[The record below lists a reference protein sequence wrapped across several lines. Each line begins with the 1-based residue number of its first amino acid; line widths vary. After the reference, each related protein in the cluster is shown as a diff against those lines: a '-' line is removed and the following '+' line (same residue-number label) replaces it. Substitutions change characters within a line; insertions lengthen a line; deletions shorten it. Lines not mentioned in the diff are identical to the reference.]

1 MFDFLTR
8 LFDTDGFTPRWN
20 CGVWTSAHGWLHIL
34 SDLGVWSAY
43 VAIPCILG
51 YFVLKRRDVPFR
63 NVLLLFGAFIL
74 VCGTTHL
81 MEAILFWWPA
91 YRLAGLIKLATA
103 VISWATVIAIVPI
116 VPRALA
122 MRTADELKREIEA
135 RKSVEAELQR
145 SNADLERRVA
155 DRTKELT
162 RAVAAIAAE
171 RELLRTTLGSIGD
184 GVIVTDL
191 EGRTTFL
198 NPVAEKL
205 TGWATAEAKGRPL
218 GEVFRI
224 VSEQTREPLANPAER
239 ALAGRTTPDLESHTI
254 LISRSGA
261 ETPVDDSAAPIRNMS
276 GGISGAVIV
285 LRNIAERRR
294 KERELEGREREL
306 RMLVESIPQLA
317 WMANPDGGVFWY
329 NRRWYEYTGATFDE
343 MKDWGWQKVHDP
355 ALLPAVIEK
364 FRSHLASGEP
374 WEDTFPIRRHDG
386 EFRWHLSRA
395 MPMKGE
401 DGKVVRWFGTNTDI
415 TESKRALQQLRDS
428 EEQFRTLVNN
438 SPDIIA
444 RLDPELRHTFVS
456 PVIERLAALR
466 PEDLLG
472 KTIEEIGLAEDVCR
486 RFRERCHEA
495 VWTRRPVTLEIAD
508 ARTGKQL
515 VSKIVPE
522 TGEGGVVSSFL
533 VMTTD
538 VTERKHAERALRMQT
553 DRANRLFDSN
563 IIGILFADDERI
575 TEANDAFLTMVGHT
589 HAELEAGELQWSAMT
604 PPEHAAADERGFSEL
619 RVRGVCTPFQKE
631 YFRKDGSRVPVLIG
645 AAMIDAPTWVAF
657 VQDMSRIKEV
667 EQKLRDDD
675 RRKDEFLA
683 TLAHELRN
691 PLAPLRNGLQLLR
704 MPTGD
709 RDAFE
714 QTRTMMER
722 QLVQLVRLVDDLMDV
737 SRISRGKIELRREH
751 VDLAAVVKSAVETSR
766 PVIEQMGHELAV
778 TLPDEPVIVDVDL
791 VRMAQVLLNLLNN
804 AAKYTE
810 RGGRIWLT
818 AERQGSDAVVTV
830 RDTGIGISAEALP
843 DIFDMF
849 SQADQALT
857 RSQGGLGIGLTLVK
871 RIVQMH
877 GGAIEARSDGVGK
890 GSEFVVRMPALVD
903 AEDVVA
909 ETIEPQA
916 HATRLRILVV
926 DDNRDG
932 ADSLAMMLRVL
943 GNDTRTAYDGEEAV
957 AVAAEYRPDVVL
969 LDLGMPKLN
978 GYEACRRIRAQPG
991 GKSVVVIAQTG
1002 WGQEEDRQRSRSAG
1016 FDHHMVKPL
1025 DPVAVTTL
1033 LAELEPSRG
1042 G

>member
-1 MFDFLTR
+1 MLDFFTR
-8 LFDTDGFTPRWN
+8 LFDIDGFRPRWD
-20 CGVWTSAHGWLHIL
+20 CGTWTPAHGWLHIL

-43 VAIPCILG
+43 VAISCVLG
-51 YFVLKRRDVPFR
+51 YFLLRRRDVPFR
-63 NVLLLFGAFIL
+63 TVFVLFGAFIL
-74 VCGTTHL
+74 VSGASYL
-81 MEAILFWWPA
+81 IEAITFWWPA
-91 YRLAGLIKLATA
+91 YRLAGLVKLATA
-103 VISWATVIAIVPI
+103 ILSWTTVFALVPI
-116 VPRALA
+116 VPKALA
-122 MRTADELKREIEA
+122 MRSADELKHEIES
-135 RKSVEAELQR
+135 RKNVETELQR

-155 DRTKELT
+155 ERTKELT

-224 VSEQTREPLANPAER
+224 VSEQTREPLANPADR

-261 ETPVDDSAAPIRNMS
+261 ETPVDDSAAPIRNS
-276 GGISGAVIV
+276 GGGISGAVIV
-285 LRNIAERRR
+285 LRDVANRRR
-294 KERELEGREREL
+294 QERELEDREREL

-317 WMANPDGGVFWY
+317 WMANPDGGVFWF
-329 NRRWYEYTGATFDE
+329 NRRCYEYTGATFDE
-343 MKDWGWQKVHDP
+343 MKDWGWQNLHDP

-364 FRSHLASGEP
+364 FRAHLKSGEP
-374 WEDTFPIRRHDG
+374 WEDTFPLRRHDG

-395 MPMKGE
+395 MPMKGD

-456 PVIERLAALR
+456 PVIERLAGLR

-472 KTIEEIGLAEDVCR
+472 KTIEEIGLAEELCR
-486 RFRERCHEA
+486 QLRERCHEA
-495 VWTRRPVTLEIAD
+495 VWTRQPVTLEFTD

-522 TGEGGVVSSFL
+522 AGEGGIVGSFL

-538 VTERKHAERALRMQT
+538 VTERKHSERALRMQT

-575 TEANDAFLTMVGHT
+575 TEANDAFLTMIGHT
-589 HAELEAGELQWSAMT
+589 REQLAAGELRWRAMT
-604 PPEHAAADERGFSEL
+604 PPEHVAADERGFSEL

-631 YFRKDGSRVPVLIG
+631 CFRKDGSRVPVLIG

-704 MPTGD
+704 MPTDD

-722 QLVQLVRLVDDLMDV
+722 QLVQLVRLVDDLLDV
-737 SRISRGKIELRREH
+737 SRISRGKIELRRDPI
-751 VDLAAVVKSAVETSR
+751 DLAEVVRSAVETSR
-766 PVIEQMGHELAV
+766 PIIEQMGHEFAV
-778 TLPDEPVIVDVDL
+778 TLPDESVIVDVDL
-791 VRMAQVLLNLLNN
+791 VRMAQVLMNLLNN

-818 AERQGSDAVVTV
+818 AERQGSDAVVTI
-830 RDTGIGISAEALP
+830 RDTGIGISAE
-843 DIFDMF
+843 
-849 SQADQALT
+849 
-857 RSQGGLGIGLTLVK
+857 RC
-871 RIVQMH
+871 
-877 GGAIEARSDGVGK
+877 
-890 GSEFVVRMPALVD
+890 
-903 AEDVVA
+903 
-909 ETIEPQA
+909 
-916 HATRLRILVV
+916 
-926 DDNRDG
+926 
-932 ADSLAMMLRVL
+932 
-943 GNDTRTAYDGEEAV
+943 RTSSTCS
-957 AVAAEYRPDVVL
+957 R
-969 LDLGMPKLN
+969 
-978 GYEACRRIRAQPG
+978 RRIRRWP
-991 GKSVVVIAQTG
+991 
-1002 WGQEEDRQRSRSAG
+1002 DRRGASAS
-1016 FDHHMVKPL
+1016 
-1025 DPVAVTTL
+1025 A
-1033 LAELEPSRG
+1033 
-1042 G
+1042 